1 MVTPLAKMAQEPQA
15 GMEAELRVEAA
26 QSQQW
31 RVSGL
36 TRPAMGVGLRIVA
49 LLLAMMSQS
58 QDLGPGRQ

>member
-1 MVTPLAKMAQEPQA
+1 MVAPLAKMAQELQS

-36 TRPAMGVGLRIVA
+36 TRPAMGVRLWIVA
-49 LLLAMMSQS
+49 LPLAMMSQS
-58 QDLGPGRQ
+58 QNLGPGRQ